1 MSQYSYNSVPVIRHS
16 RSRQDLSHGVK
27 TTGNVGTLYPF
38 EVQEVYPGDTFKV
51 RTACVS
57 RLASQ
62 YFRPVMDNLFM
73 DVFYFFVPSRLLYDK
88 FVNVFGENTE
98 SAWANQQ
105 EYKVPTLSNVVIP
118 ERSVGDYLGLPI
130 GQCNAKFNVLPFRA
144 FAKIYNEWFRDENN
158 IDPMHLQTGELA
170 ASEMPNSNPWSP
182 NNYFGLCPKVAKFH
196 DVFTSSLPAPQKGNA
211 PIIPIGG
218 EADVSFNSARVP
230 VVTAP
235 TVHGMSSSPLLMR
248 TTSGALS
255 SAGVVSVSGN
265 TGSAADSGALQGTA
279 SASGSPN
286 GNYLVPQN
294 LFANLSEL
302 EGVADLAGASIFSVN
317 DLRYAFAYQRLLEKQ
332 ARSGSRF
339 VETIESLYGVSA
351 GDYRLQRSE
360 FLGGRR
366 TPLSIHQV
374 TQMTGSD
381 TDNPLGAVGAY
392 GLSNS
397 KSRFTKGFTEHG
409 FVIGVYCVRQ
419 MHTYQ
424 QGVERFW
431 GRSERSSYYDP
442 TFAHIGE
449 QPVYRSEL
457 FANADNV
464 GAENPSVFGYQ
475 EAWYDLRR
483 RQSRVS
489 GQLRSAATDSLDIW
503 HFADN
508 YANAPV
514 LGQQFIEETPDYV
527 DRAITVQHTAQDQFI
542 FDFWIENIAYRVIPT
557 YSIPS
562 LLDHD

>member
-1 MSQYSYNSVPVIRHS
+1 MSQFTYNSVPVIRHS

-57 RLASQ
+57 RLSSQ
-62 YFRPVMDNLFM
+62 YFRPVMDNLFL
-73 DVFYFFVPSRLLYDK
+73 DVYYFFVPSRLLYDK

-98 SAWANQQ
+98 SAWANTQ

-170 ASEMPNSNPWSP
+170 DSETPNSNEWSP
-182 NNYFGLCPKVAKFH
+182 SNYFGLCPKVAKFH
-196 DVFTSSLPAPQKGNA
+196 DLFTSALPAPQKGPAAALSLFDNA
-211 PIIPIGG
+211 KVVPDAPFAFPVSTGSSDNATSGVPLRLRRSDGGIITNSSGLMTNGSGTSVPLYR
-218 EADVSFNSARVP
+218 EDVSP
-230 VVTAP
+230 LPTALTNGSLEP
-235 TVHGMSSSPLLMR
+235 SNLYALLGDF
-248 TTSGALS
+248 TGTIEGA
-255 SAGVVSVSGN
+255 
-265 TGSAADSGALQGTA
+265 TA
-279 SASGSPN
+279 
-286 GNYLVPQN
+286 V
-294 LFANLSEL
+294 
-302 EGVADLAGASIFSVN
+302 SVN

-339 VETIESLYGVSA
+339 VEVIESLYGVSA

-366 TPLSIHQV
+366 SPLSIHQV

-409 FVIGVYCVRQ
+409 FVLGVYCVRQ

-431 GRSERSSYYDP
+431 SRSERSSYYDP

-457 FANADNV
+457 YANADSPT
-464 GAENPSVFGYQ
+464 AENPSVFGYA

-527 DRAITVQHTAQDQFI
+527 DRAITVQHSAQDQFI

-562 LLDHD
+562 LIDHD

>member
-1 MSQYSYNSVPVIRHS
+1 MSQFSYNSVPVIRHS

-57 RLASQ
+57 RLSSQ
-62 YFRPVMDNLFM
+62 YFRPVMDNLFL
-73 DVFYFFVPSRLLYDK
+73 DVYYFFVPSRLLYDK

-98 SAWANQQ
+98 SAWANMQD
-105 EYKVPTLSNVVIP
+105 YKVPTLSNVSIP

-170 ASEMPNSNPWSP
+170 ESETPNSNPWSP
-182 NNYFGLCPKVAKFH
+182 SNYFGLCPKVAKFH
-196 DVFTSSLPAPQKGNA
+196 DLFTSALPAPQKGQAASLPLFSDATVVPTA
-211 PIIPIGG
+211 P
-218 EADVSFNSARVP
+218 FTYP
-230 VVTAP
+230 VVTA
-235 TVHGMSSSPLLMR
+235 R
-248 TTSGALS
+248 TNNVEMPNGNSLRWIK
-255 SAGVVSVSGN
+255 SVD
-265 TGSAADSGALQGTA
+265 GSAAP
-279 SASGSPN
+279 SASGLGTSSVGTQLMSGGSPSN
-286 GNYLVPQN
+286 FDVVP
-294 LFANLSEL
+294 ANM
-302 EGVADLAGASIFSVN
+302 VADLTNFEATVSATVPVTVN

-366 TPLSIHQV
+366 SPLSIHQV

-409 FVIGVYCVRQ
+409 FVLGVYCVRQ

-431 GRSERSSYYDP
+431 SRSERSSYYDP

-457 FANADNV
+457 YANVDQPD
-464 GAENPSVFGYQ
+464 AENPSVFGYA

-527 DRAITVQHTAQDQFI
+527 DRAITVQHTVQDQFI

-562 LLDHD
+562 LIDHD

>member
-1 MSQYSYNSVPVIRHS
+1 MSQFSYNSVPVIRHS

-57 RLASQ
+57 RLSSQ
-62 YFRPVMDNLFM
+62 YFRPVMDNLFL
-73 DVFYFFVPSRLLYDK
+73 DVYYFFVPSRLLYDK

-98 SAWANQQ
+98 SAWANTQ
-105 EYKVPTLSNVVIP
+105 EYKVPTLSNVAIP

-130 GQCNAKFNVLPFRA
+130 GQCNAKFNILPFRA
-144 FAKIYNEWFRDENN
+144 FAKVYNEWFRDENN
-158 IDPMHLQTGELA
+158 IAPMHLQTGERA
-170 ASEMPNSNPWSP
+170 ESETPNSNPWSP
-182 NNYFGLCPKVAKFH
+182 SNYFGLCPKVAKFH
-196 DVFTSSLPAPQKGNA
+196 DLFTSALPAPQKGQGPLISLGSSA
-211 PIIPIGG
+211 PVTIPALG
-218 EADVSFNSARVP
+218 ELPVDASVSVHDVSNGVKWSTPSGPIPSTVYGRLMVSPSGSATGISSDSGSFSVNN
-230 VVTAP
+230 VAP
-235 TVHGMSSSPLLMR
+235 SNMVLDLP
-248 TTSGALS
+248 ALS
-255 SAGVVSVSGN
+255 
-265 TGSAADSGALQGTA
+265 
-279 SASGSPN
+279 
-286 GNYLVPQN
+286 
-294 LFANLSEL
+294 
-302 EGVADLAGASIFSVN
+302 GVADLTSVSSFTVN

-366 TPLSIHQV
+366 SPLSIHQV

-409 FVIGVYCVRQ
+409 FVLGVYCVRQ

-431 GRSERSSYYDP
+431 SRSERSSYYDP

-457 FANADNV
+457 YANADQPD
-464 GAENPSVFGYQ
+464 AENPSVFGYA

-489 GQLRSAATDSLDIW
+489 GQLRSAASDSLDIW

-542 FDFWIENIAYRVIPT
+542 FDFWIENVAYRVIPT

-562 LLDHD
+562 LIDHD

>member
-1 MSQYSYNSVPVIRHS
+1 MSQFSYNSVPVIRHS

-57 RLASQ
+57 RLSSQ
-62 YFRPVMDNLFM
+62 YFRPVMDNLFL
-73 DVFYFFVPSRLLYDK
+73 DVYYFFVPSRLLYDK

-98 SAWANQQ
+98 SAWANTQ
-105 EYKVPTLSNVVIP
+105 EYKVPTISNVVIP

-170 ASEMPNSNPWSP
+170 ASETPNSDAWSP
-182 NNYFGLCPKVAKFH
+182 SNYFGLCPKVAKFH
-196 DVFTSSLPAPQKGNA
+196 DLFTSALPAPQKGQA
-211 PIIPIGG
+211 ASLPLFSDATVVPTPPFTYP
-218 EADVSFNSARVP
+218 VLTARTDNVQ
-230 VVTAP
+230 
-235 TVHGMSSSPLLMR
+235 M
-248 TTSGALS
+248 
-255 SAGVVSVSGN
+255 
-265 TGSAADSGALQGTA
+265 
-279 SASGSPN
+279 PN
-286 GNYLVPQN
+286 GNPLRWITENGTSPVSSPIGTSSLGTQYFSGGSPSGVGVVP
-294 LFANLSEL
+294 ANM
-302 EGVADLAGASIFSVN
+302 VADLTNFEATVSATVPVTVN

-366 TPLSIHQV
+366 SPLSIHQV

-409 FVIGVYCVRQ
+409 FVLGVYCVRQ

-431 GRSERSSYYDP
+431 SRSERSSYYDP

-449 QPVYRSEL
+449 QPIFRSEVY
-457 FANADNV
+457 ANADV
-464 GAENPSVFGYQ
+464 PDAENPSIFGFG

-483 RQSRVS
+483 RLSRVS

-562 LLDHD
+562 LIDHD

>member
-57 RLASQ
+57 RLSSQ
-62 YFRPVMDNLFM
+62 YFRPVMDNLFL
-73 DVFYFFVPSRLLYDK
+73 DVYYFFVPSRLLYDK

-98 SAWANQQ
+98 SAWANTQ

-144 FAKIYNEWFRDENN
+144 FAKVYNEWFRDENN

-170 ASEMPNSNPWSP
+170 ASETPNNNEWSP
-182 NNYFGLCPKVAKFH
+182 SNYFGLCPKVAKFH
-196 DVFTSSLPAPQKGNA
+196 DLFTSSLPAPQKGDASTIALLGNA
-211 PIIPIGG
+211 PVTVGGKQLQVSTGTSEITTPGAIPLRWRQTSTG
-218 EADVSFNSARVP
+218 EFPGSSGRLGVAPSSGNGNTLLESVGVASGTTLYPSNLVTGFGDLSGTADLSA
-230 VVTAP
+230 
-235 TVHGMSSSPLLMR
+235 
-248 TTSGALS
+248 
-255 SAGVVSVSGN
+255 VSGV
-265 TGSAADSGALQGTA
+265 T
-279 SASGSPN
+279 
-286 GNYLVPQN
+286 
-294 LFANLSEL
+294 
-302 EGVADLAGASIFSVN
+302 VN

-339 VETIESLYGVSA
+339 VEVIESLYGVSA

-409 FVIGVYCVRQ
+409 FVLGVYCVRQ

-431 GRSERSSYYDP
+431 SRSERSSYYDP

-457 FANADNV
+457 FANADSPT
-464 GAENPSVFGYQ
+464 AENPSVFGYQ

-562 LLDHD
+562 LIDHD